1 MGWNGVQ
8 KPVLVFKKSLGFAEG
23 YWTRQQTN
31 TWLSIW
37 LTQSCRWLTTAK
49 SFCGWRRSRAWQGQL
64 IGIVWLTK
72 ITTATG
78 WSYLW
83 TTTKSDLTTSLPQM
97 IGRGTTPP
105 SIKHSPF
112 QVVSVRDQPSF
123 NRFQHTFN
131 MIVSIRN
138 QPRSWNF
145 NISISNMMKAT
156 HTHTQHLLDKP
167 HHHRGFRQR
176 CRTPSCNA
184 RCCGVRRWRRRPW
197 GNSMGCPWAVLR
209 SRGYWWRGAEMVVH
223 LVTSDGRIWPWQ
235 VEIHNIHV
243 HTLG

>member
-1 MGWNGVQ
+1 MGWNRVQ

-31 TWLSIW
+31 AWLSIW

-49 SFCGWRRSRAWQGQL
+49 SFYGWRRSGPWQGQL

-78 WSYLW
+78 WSYLS
-83 TTTKSDLTTSLPQM
+83 TTKKSDLTTSLPQM
-97 IGRGTTPP
+97 IGRGTTPQ
-105 SIKHSPF
+105 SINPSPF
-112 QVVSVRDQPSF
+112 QVASVRDQPSF

-145 NISISNMMKAT
+145 NISISNMMKTT
-156 HTHTQHLLDKP
+156 HTHTTHSTCWLN
-167 HHHRGFRQR
+167 
-176 CRTPSCNA
+176 RTTTQASGSA
-184 RCCGVRRWRRRPW
+184 AGRRR
-197 GNSMGCPWAVLR
+197 AT
-209 SRGYWWRGAEMVVH
+209 RGLAA
-223 LVTSDGRIWPWQ
+223 
-235 VEIHNIHV
+235 
-243 HTLG
+243 